1 MKFYKT
7 VFLGVLRCTAG
18 CLKTRRSI
26 NGINA
31 GAIFKE
37 WVNCVGGFAEFL
49 QILLCF
55 FFFLNNNKNRFPL
68 IFATNDFKLFFFSIL
83 VKKF

>member
-26 NGINA
+26 NGIDA

-49 QILLCF
+49 KFIFVF
-55 FFFLNNNKNRFPL
+55 FYTKKN
-68 IFATNDFKLFFFSIL
+68 S
-83 VKKF
+83 

>member
-31 GAIFKE
+31 GACFKE

-49 QILLCF
+49 NFSIF
-55 FFFLNNNKNRFPL
+55 FYLKKKVDNKNRFS
-68 IFATNDFKLFFFSIL
+68 FDFFLFN
-83 VKKF
+83 KQKMPQTT